1 MAEEGFNA
9 LHSVNKMLN
18 CILHLRKE
26 SGRHILWMFVYFI
39 NFEGCTIISL
49 LLSLFYFFVHL
60 FHGENK
66 YLSLIF

>member
-26 SGRHILWMFVYFI
+26 SGRHICMDVCMFY
-39 NFEGCTIISL
+39 
-49 LLSLFYFFVHL
+49 
-60 FHGENK
+60 
-66 YLSLIF
+66 